1 METLPAQQARIWELK
16 RAGKTNKEIAAAVDC
31 SENVVRKQLTTIY
44 RKLGIKGGRDD
55 LSKRSLTEV
64 RQPEQAAALIDAA
77 TDPFANIVD
86 AIRASGLPE
95 STGQALLR
103 RLRAKFHL
111 AGDQI
116 RAIKTA
122 DMIRLL
128 EEKIHLGFQF
138 LDEKAAADASWR
150 DLTVGIS
157 AMIEKH
163 QLLSGKPTA
172 VYDFNTRKKL
182 EVLIPEFLAEARRR
196 GITVEGEFTRIV
208 ANDPVNVA
216 PAKG

>member
-1 METLPAQQARIWELK
+1 MKTLPPQQARIWELK
-16 RAGKTNKEIAAAVDC
+16 QAGKTNKAIAAAVEC

-55 LSKRSLTEV
+55 LSRSMTEV
-64 RQPEQAAALIDAA
+64 RRPEQAAALIDAA

-95 STGQALLR
+95 STGHALLR

-116 RAIKTA
+116 RALKTN
-122 DMIRLL
+122 DMIQLL
-128 EEKIHLGFQF
+128 SERIALGLQF

-150 DLTVGIS
+150 DLCTGLS
-157 AMIEKH
+157 ALIEKKN
-163 QLLSGKPTA
+163 LLEGKPTA
-172 VYDFNTRKKL
+172 VYDYNTKRKL
-182 EVLIPEFLAEARRR
+182 EVMMPEFLAEARRR

-208 ANDPVNVA
+208 ANDSANGD